1 MMAGSS
7 ISFGLAL
14 LLVTST
20 TALRVTQDSSCS
32 SVCGNTTETTASD
45 IVCNDFD
52 YYASSTGS
60 IFMNCLE
67 CLQTSNATSEADNDV
82 AWFLYNLR
90 YASAVCLYDFP
101 SHNASANAT
110 SACDLDYACEPLQG
124 AIESGSLNPANETEY
139 GYCQADNNAFYG
151 TSINDCVSCLQSSAS
166 TYTANFL
173 LALQAGCK
181 QEPEPGTL
189 LSITGSLFSTTA
201 INITSPINTTTTVSS
216 AASSSKPSP
225 ATTIAIGVSLGI
237 LVLAAIALFTV
248 YCIRQRRHDREDAHL
263 LNNPY
268 ASQRPQQHHDYLY
281 YGKEPT
287 SSSGAPSASIA
298 SAPGAYALQVAP
310 PQYTVDYKTEDVSS
324 NAEYYDRLEGRSRG
338 PPLQA
343 HPVRLGACSPDL
355 VSASGSQ
362 AAALPTHP
370 AYIPRSMT
378 PGALGGRA
386 SRATSVS
393 RSGSV
398 SSEQQQQQQ
407 QARRTE
413 QVRKKPSYAMEV
425 YLDARDDEPIVRA
438 PSRNINVELR
448 NSGQTSVNSPEQ
460 MSLALQPPP
469 RALKDRRRASLSPP
483 PPPVDR
489 SMTSTPLP
497 KSRLTAKKPPRLQ
510 IDESA
515 PLDRNMGI
523 SGPLAFPDSR
533 FSVRA
538 LGNDRIVE
546 QTVDRSGRNGANI
559 VEVPIASG
567 KSYLYG

>member
-20 TALRVTQDSSCS
+20 SALRVTQDSSCS
-32 SVCGNTTETTASD
+32 SMCGNTSKTNASD

-52 YYASSTGS
+52 YYASATGS
-60 IFMNCLE
+60 TFMDCLE
-67 CLQTSNATSEADNDV
+67 CLQTSNATSEAEND
-82 AWFLYNLR
+82 ASWFLYNLR

-101 SHNASANAT
+101 AHDANASET
-110 SACDLDYACEPLQG
+110 SACDLNYACKPLQG
-124 AIESGSLNPANETEY
+124 AIESGNLNPANETEY

-181 QEPEPGTL
+181 QEPGPGTL

-201 INITSPINTTTTVSS
+201 INITSPSNTTSTVSS
-216 AASSSKPSP
+216 AASSKPSP

-237 LVLAAIALFTV
+237 LVLAAIALFTF
-248 YCIRQRRHDREDAHL
+248 YCIRQRRYAREDAHL

-268 ASQRPQQHHDYLY
+268 ASQRPQQHHGYLY
-281 YGKEPT
+281 YGKEPSS
-287 SSSGAPSASIA
+287 SSSGAPSAFA
-298 SAPGAYALQVAP
+298 SGGAYAMQAAP
-310 PQYTVDYKTEDVSS
+310 PQYTVDYKTTDDFNS

-343 HPVRLGACSPDL
+343 HPVRLGACSPDSS
-355 VSASGSQ
+355 VSATGSQ

-398 SSEQQQQQQ
+398 SSEQQQQP
-407 QARRTE
+407 RRTD

-425 YLDARDDEPIVRA
+425 YLDARDDAPVERA
-438 PSRNINVELR
+438 PSRNINLQLGG
-448 NSGQTSVNSPEQ
+448 SGQGSVDDPEQ
-460 MSLALQPPP
+460 VTLALQPPP
-469 RALKDRRRASLSPP
+469 RALKDRGRTSRSPP
-483 PPPVDR
+483 PPPGDR
-489 SMTSTPLP
+489 SMTSTPVP
-497 KSRLTAKKPPRLQ
+497 KSRLTAKKPLRLQ
-510 IDESA
+510 IEESA

-523 SGPLAFPDSR
+523 SGPLAFVDSR

-546 QTVDRSGRNGANI
+546 QTVDRSGRGGSNI